1 MSPRTKEQF
10 EAIRN
15 EKEKLILEV
24 ALSLFAKNGFEST
37 SVSMIAK
44 KAGISKGLMYSYFKS
59 KEDLLKEIILDGLNR
74 FIDFLKIE
82 DPNNIQKQELINF
95 IDGNFSLLK
104 SNSDFYKLYFSLSLQ
119 PKVLAVLEA
128 EIATLFGKFF
138 SAFNNYFEK
147 KGDKNPYVKTRYL
160 LAIFDGVGLH
170 YLVDT
175 KNYPLDETRDMIVDL
190 L

>member
-1 MSPRTKEQF
+1 M
-10 EAIRN
+10 
-15 EKEKLILEV
+15 
-24 ALSLFAKNGFEST
+24 
-37 SVSMIAK
+37 
-44 KAGISKGLMYSYFKS
+44 
-59 KEDLLKEIILDGLNR
+59 
-74 FIDFLKIE
+74 
-82 DPNNIQKQELINF
+82 
-95 IDGNFSLLK
+95 
-104 SNSDFYKLYFSLSLQ
+104 
-119 PKVLAVLEA
+119 LAVLEA

-175 KNYPLDETRDMIVDL
+175 KNYPLDETRDIIVDL